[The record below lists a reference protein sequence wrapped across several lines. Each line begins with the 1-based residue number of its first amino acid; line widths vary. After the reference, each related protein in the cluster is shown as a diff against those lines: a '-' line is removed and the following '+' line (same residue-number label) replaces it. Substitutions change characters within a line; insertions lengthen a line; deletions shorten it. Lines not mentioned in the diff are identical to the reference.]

1 MELEKRIEKLRQFI
15 LNKKIDSL
23 FTKNQSH
30 IFYLTGLLEI
40 DAFLIIDIENLYL
53 FVSPLYLQES
63 LDCFGCNK
71 KINNLYIKEL
81 KNRNFQKFLS
91 RYKKVGFLETEIS
104 YHFLKTIKKQIKTE
118 LTGIDEDIILNMR
131 MKKDKEEIEF
141 IKKAEEIT
149 KKTMEKIKEEIKEGI
164 NELDIVA
171 EIKYQ
176 LIKNGARKESFEP
189 IVASGINSS
198 YPHHKSKNKKIKN
211 GEVIVIDM
219 GADYCGYK
227 SDLTE
232 SFFCGK
238 VNNEIKKI
246 YNIVEET
253 RKICIEYC
261 ENENLKGKD
270 IYLRAFEN
278 FKKYNLE
285 KFFIHGL
292 GHGIGIDVH
301 EKPYLNKKGNCRI
314 EKNFVFTIE
323 PGIYMPGKFGIRLES
338 IFFKFKF

>member
-1 MELEKRIEKLRQFI
+1 MEFKKRIEKLRQFI
-15 LNKKIDSL
+15 INKKIDSL

-40 DAFLIIDIENLYL
+40 EGFLIIDIENLYL
-53 FVSPLYLQES
+53 FVPSLYLQEA
-63 LDCFGCNK
+63 LDNLGYNK
-71 KINNLYIKEL
+71 NIKNLYIEEIK
-81 KNRNFQKFLS
+81 KGNFQKFLS

-104 YHFLKTIKKQIKTE
+104 YQSFKTLKNQIKTK
-118 LTGIDEDIILNMR
+118 LIGVDDIILNMR
-131 MKKDKEEIEF
+131 MRKDKEEIKL
-141 IKKAEEIT
+141 IKKADEIS
-149 KKTMEKIKEEIKEGI
+149 KKTMKKITEMIKEGV

-198 YPHHKSKNKKIKN
+198 YPHHKSKNKKIKS
-211 GEVIVIDM
+211 GEVIIIDM
-219 GADYCGYK
+219 GADFCGYK

-238 VNNEIKKI
+238 VNDEIKKI
-246 YNIVEET
+246 YKIVEET
-253 RKICIEYC
+253 KKICFEYC
-261 ENENLKGKD
+261 KNENLTGKD
-270 IYLRAFEN
+270 IYKKAIEN

-285 KFFIHGL
+285 KFFVHGL

-301 EKPYLNKKGNCRI
+301 EKPYLNKKGNDKI
-314 EKNFVFTIE
+314 EKKFVFTIE
-323 PGIYMPGKFGIRLES
+323 PGIYLPGKFGVRLES
-338 IFFKFKF
+338 MFFK

>member
-1 MELEKRIEKLRQFI
+1 VEFEKRIEKIREFI
-15 LNKKIDSL
+15 SNKKIDAF

-30 IFYLTGLLEI
+30 IFYLTGLFEI
-40 DAFLIIDIENLYL
+40 DGILLIDKENLYL

-63 LDCFGCNK
+63 LDSFGYNK
-71 KINNLYIKEL
+71 RIKNLYIKEL
-81 KNRNFQKFLS
+81 KNNNFQKFIS
-91 RYKKVGFLETEIS
+91 RYKKVGFIETEIS
-104 YHFLKTIKKQIKTE
+104 LHSFKNLKKQTKAE
-118 LTGIDEDIILNMR
+118 LVGIIDDIILNMR
-131 MKKDKEEIEF
+131 MKKEREEIEL
-141 IKKAEEIT
+141 IKKAKEIT
-149 KKTMEKIKEEIKEGI
+149 EKTMEKIKEEIKEGI
-164 NELDIVA
+164 TELDLTA

-219 GADYCGYK
+219 GADFFGYK

-232 SFFCGK
+232 TFFCGK
-238 VNNEIKKI
+238 VDDEIKKI

-253 RKICIEYC
+253 KKICIEYC
-261 ENENLKGKD
+261 ENENLRGKD
-270 IYLRAFEN
+270 IYKKAVEN
-278 FKKYNLE
+278 LKKYNLE

-301 EKPYLNKKGNCRI
+301 EKPYLNKKGNEKI
-314 EKNFVFTIE
+314 EKGFVFTIE
-323 PGIYMPGKFGIRLES
+323 PGIYLPGKFGIRLES
-338 IFFKFKF
+338 MFFK

>member
-1 MELEKRIEKLRQFI
+1 MEFEKRIEKIREFI
-15 LNKKIDSL
+15 SNKKIDAF

-30 IFYLTGLLEI
+30 IFYLTGLFEI
-40 DAFLIIDIENLYL
+40 DGILLIDEENLYL
-53 FVSPLYLQES
+53 FVSPLYLQEC
-63 LDCFGCNK
+63 LDSFEYNK
-71 KINNLYIKEL
+71 SIKNLYIKKL
-81 KNRNFQKFLS
+81 KNNNFQKFIS
-91 RYKKVGFLETEIS
+91 RYKKVNFIETEIS
-104 YHFLKTIKKQIKTE
+104 LHTFKNFKKQTKTE
-118 LTGIDEDIILNMR
+118 LIGIIDDIILNMR
-131 MKKDKEEIEF
+131 MKKEREEIEF

-149 KKTMEKIKEEIKEGI
+149 KKTMEKIKAEIKEGI
-164 NELDIVA
+164 TELDLTA

-176 LIKNGARKESFEP
+176 IIKNGARKESFEP

-219 GADYCGYK
+219 GADFCGYK

-238 VNNEIKKI
+238 VDDEIKKI
-246 YNIVEET
+246 YKIVEET

-270 IYLRAFEN
+270 IYKKAVEN

-292 GHGIGIDVH
+292 GHGVGIDVH
-301 EKPYLNKKGNCRI
+301 EKPYLNKKGNEKI
-314 EKNFVFTIE
+314 EEGFVFTIE
-323 PGIYMPGKFGIRLES
+323 PGIYLPAKFGLRLES
-338 IFFKFKF
+338 TFFK